1 LVSRAIEHA
10 TSTERLELAER
21 IGGQI
26 VTLAQD
32 TFATHCKS
40 AGHVWARLLSVGGGS
55 SSTISLSTGNGKAT
69 GLNQYGDGAGK
80 SGDLERSLNGLLKG
94 EWAATAKDEVG
105 SLIVQSVLENWNEA
119 AKTDVVEEL
128 LADIYSCAVQQWGV
142 SEDCISNVSPR
153 AGF

>member
-1 LVSRAIEHA
+1 MVSRAIEHA

-21 IGGQI
+21 IRGQI

-32 TFATHCKS
+32 TFATHCLQKMIDVDEEGENLVRRMISQELLKKKETVTHKS

-94 EWAATAKDEVG
+94 EWGERET
-105 SLIVQSVLENWNEA
+105 I
-119 AKTDVVEEL
+119 
-128 LADIYSCAVQQWGV
+128 
-142 SEDCISNVSPR
+142 
-153 AGF
+153 

>member
-1 LVSRAIEHA
+1 LSTASNCINFFSILYNLVAGNFLVSRAIEHA

-94 EWAATAKDEVG
+94 EWGE
-105 SLIVQSVLENWNEA
+105 Q
-119 AKTDVVEEL
+119 KT
-128 LADIYSCAVQQWGV
+128 I
-142 SEDCISNVSPR
+142 
-153 AGF
+153 